1 MPSAT
6 PKKTTASNK
15 VAPKVTAQAAKL
27 VAVSRNE
34 VAKPPAAPKVARAPS
49 KTPEATLTIS
59 SKNYSS
65 WSLRGWL
72 LARFAG
78 LEFTEQMVSPD
89 DADARKELLLLAP
102 SIRVPCLTHEGAK
115 VWNTLAIAQYLNEI
129 KPKSGLMP
137 DDRIARAHCRSVSGE
152 MNSGFANL
160 RASLP
165 MNLKGMVERRYPGHK
180 IWGGALPDIE
190 RITEIWTECL
200 ATYGGPYLFGAQRGM
215 ADAMYA
221 PVVTRFLTY
230 DVKLN
235 EACKAYCTTIMA
247 MPEMQEWLAAA
258 QLEPEEIEQLDMD
271 F

>member
-1 MPSAT
+1 MPVAIPAR
-6 PKKTTASNK
+6 PK
-15 VAPKVTAQAAKL
+15 
-27 VAVSRNE
+27 
-34 VAKPPAAPKVARAPS
+34 AAPRKRAASAR
-49 KTPEATLTIS
+49 ATLTLS

-78 LEFTEQMVSPD
+78 LDFDEVMVSPD
-89 DADARKELLLLAP
+89 DAEARKELLLLAP

-115 VWNTLAIAQYLNEI
+115 VWNTLAIAHYLDEI
-129 KPKSGLMP
+129 FPAAGLMP
-137 DDRIARAHCRSVSGE
+137 ADRIARAHCRSVSGE

-160 RASLP
+160 RSALP
-165 MNLKGMVERRYPGHK
+165 MNLKARHPGFK
-180 IWGGALPDIE
+180 IWAGAQPDID
-190 RITEIWTECL
+190 RVVEIWTECL
-200 ATYGGPYLFGAQRGM
+200 ATYGGPFLFGKKHTM

-235 EACKAYCTTIMA
+235 KPCLAYCQTIMA
-247 MPEMQEWLAAA
+247 MPEMKEWLAAA
-258 QLEPEEIEQLDMD
+258 KREPEEIEELDME

>member
-1 MPSAT
+1 MP
-6 PKKTTASNK
+6 
-15 VAPKVTAQAAKL
+15 
-27 VAVSRNE
+27 
-34 VAKPPAAPKVARAPS
+34 VAKPPKLKAAATKTAAKTAAKPAARAKPGKPS
-49 KTPEATLTIS
+49 ATLTLS

-72 LARFAG
+72 MARFAG
-78 LEFTEQMVSPD
+78 LDFEELMVSPD
-89 DADARKELLLLAP
+89 DPDARKELLLLAP

-129 KPKSGLMP
+129 KPNAGLMP
-137 DDRIARAHCRSVSGE
+137 ADRIARAHCRSVSGE

-165 MNLKGMVERRYPGHK
+165 MNLKARFPGHK
-180 IWGGALPDIE
+180 VWAGAQPDID
-190 RITEIWTECL
+190 RIVEIWTECL
-200 ATYGGPYLFGAQRGM
+200 ATYGGPYLFGKQRGM

-221 PVVTRFLTY
+221 PVATRFLTY

-235 EACKAYCTTIMA
+235 KPCIQYCQTIMA
-247 MPEMQEWLAAA
+247 MPEMKEWVAAA
-258 QLEPEEIEQLDMD
+258 KLEPDDIEELDMD